1 MEGRQDGD
9 RRVGYF
15 IAGTILLLIGL
26 GGGLLLNVLL
36 HRLAPAEGY
45 GLGLFRVY
53 PGWSAYA
60 SVAFGL
66 GVLTALVGGAMLY
79 LGWST
84 PRGALRPFDTEGRSP
99 PDPDEP

>member
-1 MEGRQDGD
+1 MTGVQDGD

-15 IAGTILLLIGL
+15 VAGTILLLVGL
-26 GGGLLLNVLL
+26 GGGILLNVLL
-36 HRLAPAEGY
+36 HHLAPPGGY

-60 SVAFGL
+60 SVALGL
-66 GVLTALVGGAMLY
+66 GVLTSLVGGAMLY
-79 LGWST
+79 FGWTT
-84 PRGALRPFDTEGRSP
+84 PRGMLRLFDTEGRSP